1 MLVGG
6 GEGEWEGTVMCYRLK
21 GESRRDKRRM
31 VKKVGGLL
39 KIWSY

>member
-6 GEGEWEGTVMCYRLK
+6 ERGRGRRQLCDRLK
-21 GESRRDKRRM
+21 GESRRNKRRM

-39 KIWSY
+39 KIWS

>member
-6 GEGEWEGTVMCYRLK
+6 ERGEWEGTVMCYRLK

-31 VKKVGGLL
+31 VKKKVGAC
-39 KIWSY
+39 